1 MKIQKIFAYI
11 LPALLVLGGCGS
23 DDSQS
28 ETDTEQAGKVKYV
41 STNFELF
48 IPQEWEIIEKK
59 DLTSSISQEVSVAF
73 RNNIKSE
80 IFTANMVIT
89 ETAVES
95 TTNVE
100 DFAKST
106 TTNIKKG
113 LLNLGEIASTSSNI
127 TSGETALPA
136 ITIEFEGKKGPGE
149 PNIHF
154 KLFFVVN
161 NGIGYTITTAYL
173 PTEDESVVKMT
184 DEMLNSFT
192 LK

>member
-1 MKIQKIFAYI
+1 M
-11 LPALLVLGGCGS
+11 PALLLLGGCGS

-28 ETDTEQAGKVKYV
+28 ETGTEQAGKVKYE
-41 STNFELF
+41 STNFALF
-48 IPQEWEIIEKK
+48 IPQEWEIIEKEN
-59 DLTSSISQEVSVAF
+59 LTSDISQEVTVAF

-80 IFTANMVIT
+80 IFTTNMVIT
-89 ETAVES
+89 ETAVEPTS
-95 TTNVE
+95 NVE

-106 TTNIKKG
+106 TVNIKKS

-127 TSGETALPA
+127 AYGETNLPTS
-136 ITIEFEGKKGPGE
+136 TIEFEGKKSPGE

-154 KLFFVVN
+154 KLFFVTN
-161 NGIGYTITTAYL
+161 NGIGYTITAAYL
-173 PTEDESVVKMT
+173 PTEDESAVKMT